1 MDNTQVLKWNNT
13 KSKSQRHNFM
23 LPSPSLRQLIIGSSN
38 CGKTCLLLKL
48 LWNKSWLD
56 YNSLCIYGNSL
67 HQPEYKLLKEAFLTK
82 AMINQILKISCEI
95 VKGILKNLFVSSQ
108 KNRINLRQFLPHMIH
123 QTYYLIQKILIL
135 RNYFNYFR

>member
-67 HQPEYKLLKEAFLTK
+67 HQPEYKLLKEAFGKSYDKSDIKNFMRNSKGDIEEFIRELSRKSHKPKTIFTSYDSSDILPDPK
-82 AMINQILKISCEI
+82 DINSK
-95 VKGILKNLFVSSQ
+95 KLF
-108 KNRINLRQFLPHMIH
+108 
-123 QTYYLIQKILIL
+123 
-135 RNYFNYFR
+135 